1 MLLCV
6 IPDGQSER
14 EYRFPVAFF
23 LPLFFLPWGSVALC
37 VLFIVQILYGVHV
50 FFICFFPF
58 AGMALLQHR
67 NITTSLEKSDGKE
80 TCSFYLALE
89 RSFYAVILS

>member
-1 MLLCV
+1 MRSLHRANLIWGSC
-6 IPDGQSER
+6 
-14 EYRFPVAFF
+14 
-23 LPLFFLPWGSVALC
+23 LFF
-37 VLFIVQILYGVHV
+37 
-50 FFICFFPF
+50 CFFPF